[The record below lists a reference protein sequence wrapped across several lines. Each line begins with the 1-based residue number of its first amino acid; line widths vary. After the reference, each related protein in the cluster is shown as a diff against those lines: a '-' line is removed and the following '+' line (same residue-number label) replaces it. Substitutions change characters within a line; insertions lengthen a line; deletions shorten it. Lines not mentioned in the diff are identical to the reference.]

1 MSKDIEWGKGRKV
14 ILEEMIDKN
23 SDFLEELKIREKFLS
38 RKVLKDKKFELDLG
52 RIQREIKEVIEII
65 DFIKEIYKQ
74 EYA

>member
-23 SDFLEELKIREKFLS
+23 SDFLEELKIREGFFS

-52 RIQREIKEVIEII
+52 KTQREIKEVIEII
-65 DFIKEIYKQ
+65 DFIKEIYQQ
-74 EYA
+74 ENE

>member
-23 SDFLEELKIREKFLS
+23 FDFLEELKIREKFLS